1 MTSPGNAEQ
10 VLRYDRDTPEFARV
24 VNLSDAV
31 FAIAMTLLVLTL
43 DPPST
48 STGFGAEMVDQL
60 PQLVAFVLAFAL
72 VANLWWQHHKL
83 MALFKVVEPGMV
95 GILLALLGAVA
106 LVPYPTSLVGNAP
119 GERAAVL
126 TFIGVFVVLALLFLL
141 LVLRAR
147 QAAAFR
153 DVVSDRSSYLL
164 IGQWSAG
171 IFVLL
176 VAALLTLRSPTVGL
190 SVLALNIVLGPLAAR
205 RGATGRQRLINRYL
219 PDD

>member
-1 MTSPGNAEQ
+1 
-10 VLRYDRDTPEFARV
+10 
-24 VNLSDAV
+24 
-31 FAIAMTLLVLTL
+31 
-43 DPPST
+43 
-48 STGFGAEMVDQL
+48 
-60 PQLVAFVLAFAL
+60 
-72 VANLWWQHHKL
+72 
-83 MALFKVVEPGMV
+83 
-95 GILLALLGAVA
+95 
-106 LVPYPTSLVGNAP
+106 VGNAP